1 MKNNLIIK
9 NLIKKKITISVVES
23 CTGGVLS
30 SKISSVPGCSKIF
43 NCGIVSY
50 SNVAKEKIL
59 NIKKKNLKKYG
70 AVSAQICKDM
80 VSNLKKISNSQLCI
94 STTGIAGPTGG
105 SFLKP
110 IGLVYVGII
119 FNKHTKIYMFNFNKK
134 LTRKQIQIL
143 TVKKIFKLLEL
154 II

>member
-1 MKNNLIIK
+1 MKNDLIIK

-23 CTGGVLS
+23 CTGGMLS

-70 AVSAQICKDM
+70 AVSTEICKDM
-80 VSNLKKISNSQLCI
+80 VNNLKKITNH
-94 STTGIAGPTGG
+94 
-105 SFLKP
+105 K
-110 IGLVYVGII
+110 
-119 FNKHTKIYMFNFNKK
+119 
-134 LTRKQIQIL
+134 
-143 TVKKIFKLLEL
+143 
-154 II
+154 

>member
-1 MKNNLIIK
+1 
-9 NLIKKKITISVVES
+9 
-23 CTGGVLS
+23 
-30 SKISSVPGCSKIF
+30 
-43 NCGIVSY
+43 
-50 SNVAKEKIL
+50 
-59 NIKKKNLKKYG
+59 
-70 AVSAQICKDM
+70 M
-80 VSNLKKISNSQLCI
+80 VSNLKKITNSQLCI

-119 FNKHTKIYMFNFNKK
+119 FNKHTKIYMFNFDKK
-134 LTRKQIQIL
+134 LTRKQIQTL